1 MKLLSPETVGVLVE
15 TLAALPSKNSV
26 IICCEVPRVT
36 ESELPERVKFASAET
51 VGVLVADVK
60 ELLAI
65 VGKRFGI
72 TESTAEVK
80 LVPFT

>member
-1 MKLLSPETVGVLVE
+1 MLLSPETVGVLVE
-15 TLAALPSKNSV
+15 TVAALPSKNSV
-26 IICCEVPRVT
+26 TIFCEVPRVT

-65 VGKRFGI
+65 VGKRFGV
-72 TESTAEVK
+72 TEFTAEVK